1 MIVQITG
8 KGAIRQRLIDMG
20 MLPNTHVF
28 VERKAPG
35 GNPIWIRL
43 KGFQLS
49 LRKEEARGIDVEPL
63 SFEEQDEKH

>member
-1 MIVQITG
+1 
-8 KGAIRQRLIDMG
+8 
-20 MLPNTHVF
+20 MLPNTPVF

-49 LRKEEARGIDVEPL
+49 LRKEEAAGVDVTV
-63 SFEEQDEKH
+63 